1 MAKVEKIEKP
11 WGYEKILQKGD
22 RVVVKEMKINAG
34 KRMSLQY
41 HIKKEEIIVVLT
53 GCLVVWD
60 SDNDKNVKMY
70 YPGESI
76 HIKPGCIHRF
86 GSIDQMDTLVI
97 EASTPELEDVIR
109 LADDFG
115 RAP

>member
-1 MAKVEKIEKP
+1 MAKVEIVNKP

-22 RVVVKEMKINAG
+22 KVVVKEMKINAG

-41 HIKKEEIIVVLT
+41 HIMKEEIIVVLT
-53 GCLVVWD
+53 GCLVVWN

>member
-1 MAKVEKIEKP
+1 MVEKIDKP

-22 RVVVKEMKINAG
+22 RVVIKEMKINAG

-41 HIKKEEIIVVLT
+41 HIKKEEIIVVLS
-53 GCLVVWD
+53 GCLVVWN

-70 YPGESI
+70 YPGDSI

-97 EASTPELEDVIR
+97 EASTIELDDVVR